1 MVLINRKQIATILAI
16 SETKLSEIVGKHP
29 EMNFPASEEKLRG
42 SLMYDK
48 DKVIEWAKV
57 TEYKNLKW
65 KQNATIYDTENAH
78 LKMAAMWLAR
88 PILCL

>member
-42 SLMYDK
+42 SFLYDK
-48 DKVIEWAKV
+48 EKVIEWAKV

-65 KQNATIYDTENAH
+65 KQNAERNRLNSNAQ
-78 LKMAAMWLAR
+78 LAR
-88 PILCL
+88 NFLSRPIPCL